1 MSEREG
7 APDGMQSLVKMQQ
20 KGDNHPSKLSMNY
33 IDQILF
39 EAGIFGLHVRDEP
52 RVPGDRP
59 PAALAPEG
67 GAAGLSRPVRVADGP
82 QRGEEGGQGVLGAA
96 QRDCQQVHQV
106 GGTGWT
112 KAPSKDH
119 S

>member
-1 MSEREG
+1 MECKVLSKCSKKVTII
-7 APDGMQSLVKMQQ
+7 PQSSQF
-20 KGDNHPSKLSMNY
+20 NY

-112 KAPSKDH
+112 KAPSNDH